1 MGNICCNENE
11 FLNDYDDYE
20 IAIIDI
26 EYNVPVKEL
35 THKKMVVFENQK
47 GIWSNIKK
55 ESVSESNLYDHYRIV

>member
-26 EYNVPVKEL
+26 EYDVPVKEL
-35 THKKMVVFENQK
+35 THKKMILFEKQK

-55 ESVSESNLYDHYRIV
+55 ECVSESNLYDNYRIV